1 MENTWSEVFSK
12 AYENIQ
18 DIDILECPEED
29 IFNNMQSS
37 LLKAFDKETTFD
49 MRLFQQMELMRDKG
63 SIAVNIE
70 KDGNLYPLIKL
81 IILIKDGYYDEKAKL
96 FKVQEHRTAE
106 FELSLTP
113 FTCSLEKHGKSTGG
127 IYSGSDKELTK
138 AWRLIMKGAFPA
150 WEGKFRTYLET
161 IKNAKINSSN
171 KEFNE
176 ELSSVG
182 LQ

>member
-1 MENTWSEVFSK
+1 MENTWSETFGK

-18 DIDILECPEED
+18 GIDILECSEED
-29 IFNNMQSS
+29 IFNLMQPA

-70 KDGNLYPLIKL
+70 KDGKLYPLIKL

-96 FKVQEHRTAE
+96 FKVQEHRNAE

-113 FTCSLEKHGKSTGG
+113 FTCTLEKYGKIHSG